1 MDFDEVAA
9 QLYGLTPD
17 EFTAGRNAA
26 AKQARS
32 QGDRELA
39 ARITGLRKPT
49 VPAWAVNQMSRRRR
63 AEIESL
69 LDLGQTLR
77 QASTDLSGDELRQLT
92 RQRHQLVQAL
102 VQQARDLAGADGRR
116 LSEDAVQ
123 GVRQTFEATLSDA
136 ESAGAVSAGRLTDVL
151 EVSGFGF
158 AGAFGPA
165 AGQAPRSAPAS
176 EATVGDL
183 DARRAQRVQQDELA
197 ESSLTRAEEV
207 AQRSRDKY
215 ESAQARLRD
224 AEQARERA
232 KNTVDRLRA
241 ELDSAVDELG
251 RVTAEERAARREHA
265 KAERKAKDAASR
277 LESAAARPKRRGR

>member
-9 QLYGLTPD
+9 QLYGLAPD

-39 ARITGLRKPT
+39 VRITGLRKPT

-77 QASTDLSGDELRQLT
+77 RASTDLSGDELRQLT

-102 VQQARDLAGADGRR
+102 VQQARELGAAEGRR

-136 ESAGAVSAGRLTDVL
+136 ESADAVAAGRLTDAL

-158 AGAFGPA
+158 AGAVGQ
-165 AGQAPRSAPAS
+165 AGQPRRPPVPAG

-183 DARRAQRVQQDELA
+183 DAKRAQRVQQDELA
-197 ESSLTRAEEV
+197 DTSLTRAEEV
-207 AQRSRDKY
+207 AQRSRDRY

-224 AEQARERA
+224 AEQAREQA
-232 KNTVDRLRA
+232 KSSVDRLRA
-241 ELDSAVDELG
+241 ELDSAVDELA
-251 RVTAEERAARREHA
+251 RATADERAARRDHA
-265 KAERKAKDAASR
+265 KAERKAKEAASR
-277 LESAAARPKRRGR
+277 LESAAARPSRRGR